1 MALWNPRLKQF
12 QVYAEAQILG
22 VGEWASLAKPNQDRV
37 IRRFASSDSL
47 MRLDPERYFY
57 TRSRAV
63 SAYEKHGLNDNG
75 DGFEH
80 KELAP
85 RFPTFIGAGRF
96 LDHKNDDPKKTYGM
110 IVDAAY
116 HEAAGWVEAF
126 SIYERGIPKDQYHPM
141 SSDELIEGIKTGRI
155 TDVSMGCLVAE
166 AVCTLCA
173 NVATNP
179 WEYCSHVLLYKGLP
193 VMNDS
198 GEVRMAGELNRGVT
212 FFELSDITTAGAD
225 RDAKHLEHYASS
237 GIPKSIL
244 GSVVDRR
251 QELAVQLA
259 RV

>member
-1 MALWNPRLKQF
+1 MALWNTKLGRF
-12 QVYAEAQILG
+12 QVYAKVEILDK
-22 VGEWASLAKPNQDRV
+22 GEWTSLAKPNQDRV
-37 IRRFASSDSL
+37 MHRFASISSPIKV
-47 MRLDPERYFY
+47 DPERYFY
-57 TRSRAV
+57 TRARAV

-80 KELAP
+80 KELAS
-85 RFPTFIGAGRF
+85 RFATFIADGRY
-96 LDHKNDDPKKTYGM
+96 LDHNNDNSKKAYGF
-110 IVDAAY
+110 IVDAVY
-116 HEAAGWVEAF
+116 HEEPGWVEVF
-126 SIYERGIPKDQYHPM
+126 SLYERGLPRNEFRAM
-141 SSDELIEGIKTGRI
+141 ASDELIDGIKTGKI

-166 AVCTLCA
+166 AVCTLCS

-193 VMNDS
+193 VMNDA

-225 RDAKHLEHYASS
+225 RDAKNLEHYANS
-237 GIPKSIL
+237 GTPKSIL